1 MNILGIQIGK
11 QAVPTTITR
20 AGTGDGLL
28 ESTMKACLSSSF
40 TLSAA
45 LGVQTA
51 FPTTCDVWT
60 LEANTTYEVEGSYF
74 ITTGTTTA
82 RSVALAFLAGG
93 SLTISSMAISV
104 SGANTTNNTAQ
115 TTSARTKI
123 TQLASVVVTPS
134 ATSGGAVIEFR
145 GHIRINVG
153 GTITPQINFSA
164 NPGGTNTM
172 DVNSWIK
179 FTPNGDGSFLKI
191 GSVA

>member
-20 AGTGDGLL
+20 AGTGDGLW
-28 ESTMKACLSSSF
+28 ESTMKACLSSPF

-60 LEANTTYEVEGSYF
+60 LEANTTYEVSGCYF
-74 ITTGTTTA
+74 ITTGTTTTKTTA
-82 RSVALAFLAGG
+82 IAFLAGG
-93 SLTISSMAISV
+93 GLTISNMSLDVRAANLV
-104 SGANTTNNTAQ
+104 ANTTVTTNNNT
-115 TTSARTKI
+115 RI
-123 TQLASVVVTPS
+123 TQLASTIVTPT
-134 ATSGGAVIEFR
+134 ATTAGVVICFF
-145 GHIRINVG
+145 GHIRVNVA
-153 GTITPQINFSA
+153 GTLTPQINFSA

-172 DVNSWIK
+172 DTNSWIR
-179 FTPNGDGSFLKI
+179 FIPMGDGSFLKV